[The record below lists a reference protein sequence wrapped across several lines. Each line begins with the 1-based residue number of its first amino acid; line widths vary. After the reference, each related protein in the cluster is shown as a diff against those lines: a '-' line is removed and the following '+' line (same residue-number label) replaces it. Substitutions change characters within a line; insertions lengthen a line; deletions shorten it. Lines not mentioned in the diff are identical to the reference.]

1 MNKLFDKEISLDKG
15 NHEYRLSSQPD
26 IEFISVTTFVD
37 QFFEGFD
44 SEKIAANL
52 VNNVQKIWSKRVTQF
67 SQWILQ

>member
-1 MNKLFDKEISLDKG
+1 MNKLFDKEIALDKG

-44 SEKIAANL
+44 S
-52 VNNVQKIWSKRVTQF
+52 V
-67 SQWILQ
+67 